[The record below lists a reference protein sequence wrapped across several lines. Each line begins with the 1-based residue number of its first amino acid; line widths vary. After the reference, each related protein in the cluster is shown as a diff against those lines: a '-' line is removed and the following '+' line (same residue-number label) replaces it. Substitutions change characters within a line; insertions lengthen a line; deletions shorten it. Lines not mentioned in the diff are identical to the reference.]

1 MSFKAC
7 WFLSKLPLLGPISLG
22 DFFFLFNMLYKV
34 CDASY
39 GLTLAFLGSL
49 LKSASDSMFALP
61 CESRDWF
68 RF

>member
-7 WFLSKLPLLGPISLG
+7 WFLSKLPLLGPISLR
-22 DFFFLFNMLYKV
+22 DFFFLFNMLYEV
-34 CDASY
+34 CDASC

-49 LKSASDSMFALP
+49 MKSACDSMFALP

-68 RF
+68 HF